1 MKFFTGLAIAAGTA
15 LGTATVINYLT
26 DGCSNEQIK
35 ERIFGTDI
43 DDPDDFPEDFDDEIK
58 IKKVDIPEDNDQY
71 FLNYHSFQRIQNA
84 NGDKLIAM
92 PIKNAIDI
100 YQCIEQAVGELDP
113 DTQSDEKVF
122 GDKALSFECL
132 YDILEED
139 LKELESQNSS
149 TEDSESPE
157 E

>member
-15 LGTATVINYLT
+15 LGTAAVINYLT
-26 DGCSNEQIK
+26 DGDSNEQIK
-35 ERIFGTDI
+35 ERIFGMDI
-43 DDPDDFPEDFDDEIK
+43 DDHIDDLCEDGGPLYLNYDRFQSIE
-58 IKKVDIPEDNDQY
+58 NDQ
-71 FLNYHSFQRIQNA
+71 
-84 NGDKLIAM
+84 GDKLIVM
-92 PIKNAIDI
+92 PVKNAIDL
-100 YQCIEQAVGELDP
+100 YQCIEQAIGELDP

-132 YDILEED
+132 YDILEDD

-149 TEDSESPE
+149 TEDSDSSE